1 MPALFFAQYLREND
15 FYPRLMSAIEI
26 YQQLTLGSD
35 LEAARRDCHSPN
47 NTRYPSCLSVSVCG
61 ILQGLRSDRR
71 QREELATDHDC
82 VNLAGVADVFERIH
96 VK

>member
-1 MPALFFAQYLREND
+1 VILKQHTETVTP
-15 FYPRLMSAIEI
+15 
-26 YQQLTLGSD
+26 LTMLG
-35 LEAARRDCHSPN
+35 
-47 NTRYPSCLSVSVCG
+47 TRIVFQLSVRG

-96 VK
+96 VEQDQFRCTAHLNRSISIRFAQELCRV